1 MSKKIMCVTTFSNKG
16 YEEYGKKMIE
26 TFDQYWNKDIDLL
39 VFVDSLIDN
48 LESSRILQ
56 FPLTDFPEIQAFTN
70 RHKDNP
76 LAHGKQPT
84 RFWQTKEN
92 KTGYSF
98 RFDAVR
104 FHYSAMVPLY
114 AAEYFLSYYNSGI
127 LIFLDGDVITK
138 AEISSK
144 WITETILPKGKNIAY
159 LGREGN
165 KSTETGFVA
174 YRLPKAMK
182 FLESYH
188 DVYVNDEIFAMG
200 ETANGYIF
208 DKILNLGVISKQ
220 KNLTPRAKR
229 SHVWLISPL
238 KEKMVHLKGVVNK
251 VEGKQINT

>member
-1 MSKKIMCVTTFSNKG
+1 MCVTTFSDKG
-16 YEEYGKKMIE
+16 YEEYGKKMIK
-26 TFDQYWNKDIDLL
+26 TFDQHWAKDIDLL

-84 RFWQTKEN
+84 RFWQTKEHT
-92 KTGYSF
+92 TGYSF

-114 AAEYFLSYYNSGI
+114 AAEYFLSYYNNGI

-144 WITETILPKGKNIAY
+144 WITKTILPRKKNIAY

-165 KSTETGFVA
+165 KSTETGFIA
-174 YRLPKAMK
+174 YRLPKALP
-182 FLESYH
+182 FLETYH

-208 DKILNLGVISKQ
+208 DKVLNTGIVTKRY
-220 KNLTPRAKR
+220 NMTPNEKR
-229 SHVWLISPL
+229 SHIWLLSPL
-238 KEKMVHLKGVVNK
+238 AEKMVHLKGVVNK
-251 VEGKQINT
+251 ETGKQIIT